1 MAAKTYTFITEQIYR
16 TRFDVE
22 VDLDKYRKEER
33 FKCYTDEE
41 ILIALSDELGCFD
54 ARNDW
59 SLEENNVRTIYETES
74 KETIYED

>member
-1 MAAKTYTFITEQIYR
+1 MSKSYTFIVEKIYR
-16 TRFDVE
+16 NCVEVE

-33 FKCYTDEE
+33 FQCYTDEE
-41 ILIALSDELGCFD
+41 ILIDLSDELGCFD